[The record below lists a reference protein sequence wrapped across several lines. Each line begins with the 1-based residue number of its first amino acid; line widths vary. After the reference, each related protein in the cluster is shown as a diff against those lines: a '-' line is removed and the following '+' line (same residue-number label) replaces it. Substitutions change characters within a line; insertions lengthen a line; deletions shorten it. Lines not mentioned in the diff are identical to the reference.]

1 MVPYLR
7 SKIKGKSRFI
17 YRAFHFISNMFYTAI
32 VAWWLSLPHD
42 IHIRQKLAVCND
54 GGRS

>member
-1 MVPYLR
+1 MSSQQAQR
-7 SKIKGKSRFI
+7 KSRFI
-17 YRAFHFISNMFYTAI
+17 YRAFHFMSNMFYTAI

-42 IHIRQKLAVCND
+42 IHIRRKLAVCND